1 MNENKNVIQKKSF
14 EDLRNRAREFSVQ
27 LPFMEGREKGEIKE
41 LIGQISTIKQ
51 FGFIPNEVGEPYA
64 VFTVKEREK
73 RFYFGGMVLT
83 DRLIQLEKE
92 GFREV
97 IETEGLP
104 VLMTEKKGKSNRF
117 YTNVEF
123 FPEG

>member
-1 MNENKNVIQKKSF
+1 MNENKNVTQKKSF

-27 LPFMEGREKGEIKE
+27 LPFMEGREKGEIRE

-51 FGFIPNEVGEPYA
+51 FGFIPNEAGEPYA

-73 RFYFGGMVLT
+73 RFYFGGMVMT

>member
-1 MNENKNVIQKKSF
+1 MNENTQAKKSF
-14 EDLRNRAREFSVQ
+14 KDLHDRAREFSIQ
-27 LPFMEGREKGEIKE
+27 LPFMEGREKGETKE
-41 LIGQISTIKQ
+41 LLGQVSHIRN
-51 FGFIPNEVGEPYA
+51 FGFIPNEAGEPYA
-64 VFTVKEREK
+64 VFTVQERDK

-92 GFREV
+92 GFRDV
-97 IETEGLP
+97 IESEGLP

>member
-1 MNENKNVIQKKSF
+1 MNENKNVTQKSF
-14 EDLRNRAREFSVQ
+14 EDLRNRAREFSAQ
-27 LPFMEGREKGEIKE
+27 LPFMECREKGEIKE
-41 LIGQISTIKQ
+41 LIGQISTINQ
-51 FGFIPNEVGEPYA
+51 FGFIPNEAGEPYA

-97 IETEGLP
+97 IEEEGLP
-104 VLMTEKKGKSNRF
+104 VLMTEKKGKSNRT
-117 YTNVEF
+117 YTNVVF

>member
-1 MNENKNVIQKKSF
+1 MNENAKKTF
-14 EDLRNRAREFSVQ
+14 KDLHDRAREFSVQ
-27 LPFMEGREKGEIKE
+27 LPFMDGREKGEIKE
-41 LIGQISTIKQ
+41 LIGQVSTSKQ
-51 FGFIPNEVGEPYA
+51 FGFIPNEDGEPYA

-92 GFREV
+92 GYREV
-97 IETEGLP
+97 IEEEGLP
-104 VLMTEKKGKSNRF
+104 VLMTEKKGKSNRT
-117 YTNVEF
+117 YTNVVF

>member
-1 MNENKNVIQKKSF
+1 MNENKNVTQKKSF

-27 LPFMEGREKGEIKE
+27 LPFMEGCEKGEIKE

-51 FGFIPNEVGEPYA
+51 FGFIPNEAGEPYA

-92 GFREV
+92 GYREV
-97 IETEGLP
+97 IEEEGLP
-104 VLMTEKKGKSNRF
+104 VLMTEKKGKSNRT

>member
-1 MNENKNVIQKKSF
+1 MNESNTVNQKKSF
-14 EDLRNRAREFSVQ
+14 KDLHDRAREFSAQ
-27 LPFMEGREKGEIKE
+27 LPFMGGREKGETKE
-41 LIGQISTIKQ
+41 LIGQVSTINQ
-51 FGFIPNEVGEPYA
+51 FGFIPNEAGEPYA

-73 RFYFGGMVLT
+73 KFYFGGMVLT

-92 GFREV
+92 GYRQV
-97 IETEGLP
+97 IEDEGLP

-117 YTNVEF
+117 YTNIEF

>member
-1 MNENKNVIQKKSF
+1 MSENTNNAKKSF
-14 EDLRNRAREFSVQ
+14 KDLHDRAREFSVQ
-27 LPFMEGREKGEIKE
+27 LPFMDGREKGENKE
-41 LIGQISTIKQ
+41 LIGQVSTINQ
-51 FGFIPNEVGEPYA
+51 FGFIPNEAGEPYA

-92 GFREV
+92 GYREV

-104 VLMTEKKGKSNRF
+104 MLMTEKKGKSNRF